1 MNEKPTISIIIP
13 ALNEEGNIENTVNI
27 VNVALQNKFRDSEI
41 FIFNDG
47 STDRT
52 GSIADRL
59 AKEDSRIKVIHN
71 SKNRG
76 LGYNFA
82 EGVRLAQYEHTV
94 LVPGDNEI
102 SGDSI
107 SKMFQRVGNTD
118 IVMLYTVNTWIRPFT
133 RRIVSR
139 TFVGLMNSL
148 FNLTIRYYNGP
159 CTIRT
164 SLLKNIPL
172 QNNSFAYMACILVRL
187 LRGGATFVEE
197 GMFIQPRQ
205 YGGSHALSLKNF
217 IRVSKDILN
226 LFIEVRLIGKNKL

>member
-1 MNEKPTISIIIP
+1 MSEKPTISIIIP
-13 ALNEEGNIENTVNI
+13 ALNEEGNIEDTVNTVR
-27 VNVALQNKFRDSEI
+27 VALQDRFRDSEI

-47 STDRT
+47 SADRT
-52 GSIADRL
+52 GIIADRL

-71 SKNRG
+71 SKNMG
-76 LGYNFA
+76 LGWNFS
-82 EGVRLAQYEHTV
+82 EGVRLAQHKYTV

-107 SKMFQRVGNTD
+107 SKMFQLVGNTD
-118 IVMLYTVNTWIRPFT
+118 IVMLYTVNTWIRPLA
-133 RRIVSR
+133 RRVVSR

-164 SLLKNIPL
+164 ALLKNIPL

-197 GMFIQPRQ
+197 GMFIQPRE

-226 LFIEVRLIGKNKL
+226 LFIEVLLRAKNKV

>member
-1 MNEKPTISIIIP
+1 MKEKPTISVIIP
-13 ALNEEGNIENTVNI
+13 ALNEEGNIENTVNT
-27 VNVALQNKFRDSEI
+27 VNSALQNRFRDSEI

-52 GSIADRL
+52 GTIADRL

-71 SKNRG
+71 SKNKG
-76 LGYNFA
+76 LGYNFT
-82 EGVRLAQYEHTV
+82 EGVRLARYEYTV

-102 SGDSI
+102 SGASI
-107 SKMFQRVGNTD
+107 SKMFQQVGNTD
-118 IVMLYTVNTWIRPFT
+118 IVTLYTVNTWIRPFI
-133 RRIVSR
+133 RRVVSR
-139 TFVGLMNSL
+139 TFVGLMNNL

-159 CTIRT
+159 CAIKT

-187 LRGGATFVEE
+187 LRSGATFVEE

-217 IRVSKDILN
+217 IRVSKDISK
-226 LFIEVRLIGKNKL
+226 LFIDVRLRSKSKP

>member
-1 MNEKPTISIIIP
+1 MSEKPTISIIIP
-13 ALNEEGNIENTVNI
+13 ALNEEGNIEDTVNTVR
-27 VNVALQNKFRDSEI
+27 VALQDRFRDSEL

-52 GSIADRL
+52 GIIADRL

-71 SKNRG
+71 SKNMG
-76 LGYNFA
+76 LGWNFS
-82 EGVRLAQYEHTV
+82 EGVRLAQHKYTV

-107 SKMFQRVGNTD
+107 SKMFQLVGNTD
-118 IVMLYTVNTWIRPFT
+118 IVMLYTVNTWIRPLA
-133 RRIVSR
+133 RRVVSR

-159 CTIRT
+159 CAIRT
-164 SLLKNIPL
+164 ALLKNIPL

-197 GMFIQPRQ
+197 GMFIQPRE

-226 LFIEVRLIGKNKL
+226 LFIEVLLRAKNKV